1 MTPAS
6 GDDYYHAAKER
17 LDDARHLIDVRRYVL
32 AMYTSGVAV
41 ECGLRSLGRLK
52 RFDFGGDHDLFRMM
66 TKVSELGFYQK
77 ATEDSLYGH
86 VSTIRAIW
94 SNGLRY
100 ADKAA
105 VLRYLK
111 RKKLDRKIKG
121 DVVKYRCNELFSAA
135 SAAVNRLEVIWQRSK
150 TN

>member
-1 MTPAS
+1 MPRAS
-6 GDDYYHAAKER
+6 AEDYYRAAKER
-17 LDDARHLIDVRRYVL
+17 LDDTRHLIEVHRYVL

-41 ECGLRSLGRLK
+41 ERGLRSLGRLK
-52 RFDFGGDHDLFRMM
+52 RFDFGGDHNLFQMM

-77 ATEDSLYGH
+77 AKEDSLYGH
-86 VSTIRAIW
+86 ISRMQAIW

-100 ADKAA
+100 ADRPA

-121 DVVKYRCNELFSAA
+121 DVVKYRCKELFSAA
-135 SAAVNRLEVIWQRSK
+135 SAAVNRLEVIWKRSK
-150 TN
+150 AN